1 MDKVTFIKQ
10 LEDKTRPADL
20 DRQAYESLS
29 NDEFAEHH
37 EYLPKISIHEHQW
50 SATEFLEVVNHLKN
64 DFTREYCEHAI
75 AVKAY
80 LQKRAEDGLQED
92 FRVVSQTEQVSSNK
106 TAADQSA
113 DDRQTQAESNLDQS
127 LTEEQAREYVQM
139 NLDEATIKKALE
151 GYQPSERLAGF
162 LEQGDWSKVRID
174 LTAQLNNR
182 RQLTVEDVIK
192 SMYYV
197 QSYYPQV
204 FEEYEVSAFAEEVN
218 KSESAWNIDYFNA
231 QQGYL
236 SQNFSLER
244 FFHLINVR
252 ETLAKKGDKNFAQLE
267 PTKKPAE
274 KAQHVQSA
282 QTSQP
287 ERSQTDRQQSQQN
300 TKPSQG
306 SARPTAGEQSSS
318 QDQSK
323 SFVKKALIVGGAVLV
338 AIGLLMLAIK

>member
-1 MDKVTFIKQ
+1 MDKVVFIKQ
-10 LEDKTRPADL
+10 LEDKTRPVAL

-29 NDEFAEHH
+29 DDEFTEHH
-37 EYLPKISIHEHQW
+37 EYLPKISVYEHQW
-50 SATEFLEVVNHLKN
+50 GVKEFLEVINHLKI

-92 FRVVSQTEQVSSNK
+92 FRVVSQAGQVLLNKPVDEQ
-106 TAADQSA
+106 
-113 DDRQTQAESNLDQS
+113 QTQVESSPNQS

-162 LEQGDWSKVRID
+162 LEQGDWSKARTD
-174 LTAQLNNR
+174 LMTQLNNR
-182 RQLTVEDVIK
+182 RRLTVEDVIK

-287 ERSQTDRQQSQQN
+287 ERSQTDRQQPQQN

-306 SARPTAGEQSSS
+306 SSRPTTGGQSPS
-318 QDQSK
+318 QDQSE